1 MDLEFWSVFLGL
13 CGEVMYVMV
22 EGSGRR
28 KVVISQ
34 HREGEGEMGGSQK

>member
-1 MDLEFWSVFLGL
+1 MFPGL

-34 HREGEGEMGGSQK
+34 HREGEGEMEGSQK